1 MAFSS
6 VKAANFSSCCATWQ
20 RMPMKLAASETR
32 NRKRTDQAT
41 EAAESLHCSP
51 APEKARC
58 GRTCIYGKKLLGS
71 VTRQLNKNDSPFRRG
86 LLNRDG
92 TGVILNNFTG
102 NSQTQPRPVRF
113 S

>member
-6 VKAANFSSCCATWQ
+6 VKAANFASCGATWP

-41 EAAESLHCSP
+41 EAAEALHCSP

-71 VTRQLNKNDSPFRRG
+71 VTRQLNKNGCPFRRG
-86 LLNRDG
+86 LFNRNG
-92 TGVILNNFTG
+92 TGVILNNLTG
-102 NSQTQPRPVRF
+102 DSEAQPRTVWF